1 MRFSVSF
8 KALASCLTTRLSLK
22 RASGASVSRQLAVTC
37 VCAALFALGIVPA
50 AAVGQTN
57 GFGINRFDAS
67 ERGSD
72 WFVGE
77 SLDLRGH
84 ARGALGLIGDYA
96 YKPLVLYNLDGSE
109 RTLVVEHQL
118 FAHIGG
124 SVNLWNRLRLAANV
138 PIAARTE
145 GTTARF
151 GTTVITP
158 ESGTTLGDI
167 RLGADLRLVGEYL
180 GPAQLA
186 LGVQVYLPTGD
197 RESFTGDGKLRVMPR
212 LLLAGDIGP
221 FAYSARVALNYR
233 AQDEALAGVAV
244 GSEVFFAATSGI
256 WFAKRK
262 LLIGPELS
270 GSTVLS
276 KDATFKKA
284 TTPFEVLFGIHFR
297 PRDWRFG
304 LAAGPGLTRGLGA
317 PELRVLAQVE
327 WAPSILPDRDGDKIY
342 DDDDACPDEPGPR
355 SADPRLNGCPI
366 FDRDG
371 DKILDKDDAC
381 PDVYGVP
388 SKDPK
393 RHGCPPPGDRDGDGI
408 TDDVD
413 ACPDDKGPPNDDPAK
428 NGCPIDTDGD
438 GILDPEDACPRA
450 PGPRDPDPQKNGCP
464 KARIEGGQIKILER
478 VEFVTDSDKILPVSD
493 SLLLAV
499 REIIL
504 QHPELKLISVEGHT
518 DTVGTA
524 AYNHDLSR
532 RRARSVVKWLVDHN
546 VQPERLTSQ
555 GFGFDRPIDVNSTS
569 SGRQRNRRVEFHII
583 EEGGQ

>member
-1 MRFSVSF
+1 MRSVLLCTLALL
-8 KALASCLTTRLSLK
+8 ALATLPMPV
-22 RASGASVSRQLAVTC
+22 AAQSR
-37 VCAALFALGIVPA
+37 
-50 AAVGQTN
+50 
-57 GFGINRFDAS
+57 GFGINRFDAA

-84 ARGALGLIGDYA
+84 GRGALGLVGDYA

-109 RTLVVEHQL
+109 RTRVVEHQL
-118 FAHIGG
+118 YLHIGG
-124 SVNLWNRLRLAANV
+124 AINLWNRLRLAANV
-138 PIAARTE
+138 PIAAWTDGE
-145 GTTARF
+145 TARF
-151 GTTVITP
+151 GATTITP
-158 ESGTTLGDI
+158 QTGTSLGDI

-221 FAYSARVALNYR
+221 FAYSARVALDYR
-233 AQDEALAGVAV
+233 AQDEAVAGVAV
-244 GSEVFFAATSGI
+244 GSELFFAATSGI
-256 WFAKRK
+256 WLAKRRI
-262 LLIGPELS
+262 LIGPELS
-270 GSTVLS
+270 GSTVLA
-276 KDATFKKA
+276 KDATFKRA
-284 TTPFEVLFGIHFR
+284 TTPFELLFGIHFR

-304 LAAGPGLTRGLGA
+304 VAAGPGLTRGLGA
-317 PELRVLAQVE
+317 PEVRVLALVE
-327 WAPSILPDRDGDKIY
+327 WAPSIMPDRDGDKIF
-342 DDDDACPDEPGPR
+342 DDDDACPDQPGPR

-366 FDRDG
+366 LDRDG

-388 SKDPK
+388 SSDPA
-393 RHGCPPPGDRDGDGI
+393 RNGCPPPGDRDGDGI

-450 PGPRDPDPQKNGCP
+450 PGPRDPDPEKNGCP
-464 KARIEGGQIKILER
+464 KARIENGQIKILER
-478 VEFVTDSDKILPVSD
+478 VEFATDSDRILPVSD

-504 QHPELKLISVEGHT
+504 QHPELRQISVEGHT
-518 DTVGTA
+518 DNVGGAT
-524 AYNHDLSR
+524 YNKDLSQ

-546 VQPERLTSQ
+546 VDASRLSSR
-555 GFGFDRPIDVNSTS
+555 GFGLERPIDVNTTST
-569 SGRQRNRRVEFHII
+569 GRQRNRRVEFHIVV
-583 EEGGQ
+583 EDGQ